1 MPMDTL
7 AFDIETQN
15 FFTDPGVGWDN
26 FEALKISVVG
36 MYSYN
41 QDKYFC
47 FEESEMRAVA
57 DLFDTANRIVG
68 FSINRYDVP
77 VLQAYFGRFK
87 TGTKPDLWQK
97 ERVDL
102 LKEIEMATGSRI
114 SLSKVAEANLGA
126 GKDKAGSEAPEL
138 YRAGKIAELKEYC
151 LKDVRL
157 TKGIYDLYRRQ
168 GFLMVPERGTGKL
181 LKVTFPT
188 LQIPTARLF

>member
-1 MPMDTL
+1 
-7 AFDIETQN
+7 
-15 FFTDPGVGWDN
+15 
-26 FEALKISVVG
+26 
-36 MYSYN
+36 
-41 QDKYFC
+41 
-47 FEESEMRAVA
+47 MRAVA
-57 DLFDTANRIVG
+57 DLFEVANRIVG

-77 VLQAYFGRFK
+77 VLQAYFGRLRE
-87 TGTKPDLWQK
+87 GVKPDLWQK

-126 GKDKAGSEAPEL
+126 GKDMKGAEAPEL

-157 TKGIYDLYRRQ
+157 TKEIYDLYRKQ

-181 LKVTFPT
+181 LKIVFTT
-188 LQIPTARLF
+188 MAIPSARLL

>member
-1 MPMDTL
+1 MDTL
-7 AFDIETQN
+7 VFDIETQN
-15 FFTDPGVGWDN
+15 FFTDAGVGRDN

-41 QDKYFC
+41 QGKYFC
-47 FEESEMRAVA
+47 FEESEMRAAA
-57 DLFDTANRIVG
+57 DLFEGSSRIVG

-77 VLQAYFGRFK
+77 VLQAYFNRFK
-87 TGTKPDLWQK
+87 EGAKPDLWQK

-126 GKDKAGSEAPEL
+126 GKDKKGAEAPEL
-138 YRAGKIAELKEYC
+138 FRAGKIAELKEYC

-157 TKGIYDLYRRQ
+157 TKEIYDLYRKQ

-181 LKVTFPT
+181 LKIVFTT
-188 LQIPTARLF
+188 MAIPSARLF